1 MDRAIPPHCYKN
13 DDTKGEKRRIMAL
26 KIFVQSLENILI
38 ATDQKNRVVTKTSFY
53 KTTDEGS
60 ANP

>member
-1 MDRAIPPHCYKN
+1 
-13 DDTKGEKRRIMAL
+13 MAL
-26 KIFVQSLENILI
+26 KIFVQLGKYSHS
-38 ATDQKNRVVTKTSFY
+38 ADQKDRGVTKTSFY